1 MALQN
6 VGKYYPVQGTNR
18 FQTVSFPITRAFRI
32 DAGAGTTATHQTEVF
47 PKGAIIHG
55 FSARVVEAF
64 EAAGSATVTMGFT
77 GTDCLSSALTSAT
90 LVLDYIVG
98 PSTTADVLPVTLKA
112 DDTFDVT
119 IATTNLIAGKVDVFV
134 TYTPIP
140 IVDLS
145 TSDFRQWVT
154 T

>member
-32 DAGAGTTATHQTEVF
+32 DFGAGTTGTRQTEVF
-47 PKGAIIHG
+47 PKGATVYG
-55 FSARVVEAF
+55 FAARVVEAV
-64 EAAGSATVTMGFT
+64 ETAGAGTVQLGFS
-77 GTDCLSSALTSAT
+77 GTDALSSALTSGQLT
-90 LVLDYIVG
+90 LDTIVG
-98 PSTTADVLPVTLKA
+98 PSTTSDVLPIVLGA
-112 DDTFDVT
+112 ADTFDVILGT
-119 IATTNLIAGKVDVFV
+119 TDATAGKVDVFV